1 MWKASRWEEGAKVRG
16 GKEVVRMGG
25 ILYSI
30 WAIRLSSRELDL
42 AAEEAI
48 VSVASSHELIL
59 AEVWSPQG
67 GLNNAWRV
75 QNSGV

>member
-16 GKEVVRMGG
+16 EKEVVKMGG

-48 VSVASSHELIL
+48 VGVASGRELIF
-59 AEVWSPQG
+59 AEDLSPQG
-67 GLNNAWRV
+67 
-75 QNSGV
+75 